1 MDKSIT
7 QNPLIYLSADS
18 RAKLYTI
25 TAGTAEQ
32 VRERTRLWTGD
43 RNQPMGD
50 QVGQTI
56 VKVEARRS
64 ASARVVAVDNVDL
77 EIGPGELFALLGGS
91 GCGKTTLLRLLAGLE
106 TPRTRAAS

>member
-32 VRERTRLWTGD
+32 VRERTRLWTS
-43 RNQPMGD
+43 
-50 QVGQTI
+50 I
-56 VKVEARRS
+56 
-64 ASARVVAVDNVDL
+64 
-77 EIGPGELFALLGGS
+77 
-91 GCGKTTLLRLLAGLE
+91 KTGR
-106 TPRTRAAS
+106 